1 VNNCSK
7 ANPATSN
14 PQRPLKRR
22 TCRHHTVS
30 QVTQSLPRFVLAGLL
45 AMAPLAAMAADPQ
58 PYKVSIQG
66 SGVGEIDTVLRSS
79 SQLVSL
85 QDKVPVPPFALV
97 QRARA
102 DIPRFQTA
110 LDSFGYYL
118 NTVSIKVAGHS
129 LDDPE
134 LAGVLDDL
142 PAASPA
148 TVEVTIDKGPLF
160 HIGRITFDG
169 VVPGTGR
176 AAMKI
181 KSGDPAEA
189 NAVLDAQAELLAA
202 LQEDGYPL
210 ATVEAPIAFA
220 DNDQRQVNL
229 TYRVVAG
236 PRAPVGPIRFTGLK
250 DVHENFVR
258 RVLTVKPGDRYR
270 PSRIEEARQALVAL
284 GVFSGVSVHAATAL
298 DADGRIAL
306 TFDVQERPQHA
317 VALTGSYSTD
327 LGISLGASWSH
338 RNLFGNAEQLNLS
351 ATGTG
356 LGTSTSGLGY
366 HLTAQFLKP
375 QFLQPNQ
382 VLELDLIGVREQLD
396 AYDQTA
402 ETVSAYLRRKFSP
415 LWSGSIGATLTYDQV
430 AQENTDRLYQLIGL
444 PLTATYD
451 STRLTDLL
459 HDPTSGAR
467 ASVAVTPTQSF
478 GANNLTFLVL
488 QASGSTYF
496 DLGETGRSV
505 LALRALAGSI
515 LGGSNLELPPDQRL
529 YAGGSATVRG
539 FAYQSIGP
547 QFPDNKPMGAKS
559 VDAATI
565 EFRQRI
571 LADYGVAAFVDAG
584 QASAGGTPFSGALHV
599 GAGIGARYYTPLGAV
614 RADIAV
620 PLNRVRGGDAFELY
634 IGLGQAF

>member
-1 VNNCSK
+1 LTHS
-7 ANPATSN
+7 A
-14 PQRPLKRR
+14 
-22 TCRHHTVS
+22 
-30 QVTQSLPRFVLAGLL
+30 SLFGYFLAALLTALAGS
-45 AMAPLAAMAADPQ
+45 AAMAADPQ
-58 PYKVSIQG
+58 PYHVDIQR
-66 SGVGEIDTVLRSS
+66 SGGGEVDAVLRSS
-79 SQLVSL
+79 SQLASL

-118 NTVSIKVAGHS
+118 NSVSIRIAGRA

-134 LAGVLDDL
+134 LASALDGL
-142 PAASPA
+142 PANAPAS
-148 TVEVTIDKGPLF
+148 VEVAIDKGPLF
-160 HIGRITFDG
+160 HVGSVAFDG
-169 VVPGTGR
+169 TVPEAVR
-176 AAMKI
+176 AAVRV

-189 NAVLDAQAELLAA
+189 NAVLDAQADLLAA

-220 DNDQRQVNL
+220 DNDQRLVNL

-236 PRAPVGPIRFTGLK
+236 PRAAIGQIRFTGLK
-250 DVHENFVR
+250 DVHESFAR
-258 RVLTVKPGDRYR
+258 ETLTIKPGDRYR
-270 PSRIEEARQALVAL
+270 PSRIEEARQALAAL
-284 GVFSGVSVHAATAL
+284 GVFSGVSVHAGTAL
-298 DADGRIAL
+298 DADGRLPL

-351 ATGTG
+351 AAGTG

-366 HLTAQFLKP
+366 NLSAQFLKP
-375 QFLQPNQ
+375 QFLRNDQ

-402 ETVSAYLRRKFSP
+402 ETISAYLRRKFSP
-415 LWSGSIGATLTYDQV
+415 LWSGRVGATLTYDQV
-430 AQENTDRLYQLIGL
+430 AQENTNRLYQLVGL
-444 PLTATYD
+444 PLIINYD
-451 STRLTDLL
+451 STGLTDLL
-459 HDPTSGAR
+459 HDPVSGAR
-467 ASVAVTPTQSF
+467 ASAAVTPTQSF
-478 GANNLTFLVL
+478 GANSLTFLVL

-496 DLGETGRSV
+496 DLGEPGRSV

-529 YAGGSATVRG
+529 YGGGSATVRG

-547 QFPDNKPMGAKS
+547 QFADGKPMGAKS

-571 LADYGVAAFVDAG
+571 LSDYGVAVFLDAG
-584 QASAGGTPFSGALHV
+584 QASAGGMPLSGAVRV
-599 GAGIGARYYTPLGAV
+599 GAGVGARYYTPLGAV

-620 PLNRVRGGDAFELY
+620 PLNRVPGSDAFELY
-634 IGLGQAF
+634 IGLGQSF

>member
-1 VNNCSK
+1 M
-7 ANPATSN
+7 
-14 PQRPLKRR
+14 
-22 TCRHHTVS
+22 
-30 QVTQSLPRFVLAGLL
+30 QSLRRYVLAALL
-45 AMAPLAAMAADPQ
+45 TALSPSTAMAADPQ

-66 SGVGEIDTVLRSS
+66 SGEGEIDQMLRSS
-79 SQLVSL
+79 SQLASL

-102 DIPRFQTA
+102 DISRLQTA

-118 NTVSIKVAGHS
+118 NAVSIRIAGHP
-129 LDDPE
+129 LDDPD
-134 LAGVLDDL
+134 LANILDEL

-148 TVEVTIDKGPLF
+148 PVEIAIDKGPLF
-160 HIGRITFDG
+160 HIGGIAFDG
-169 VVPGTGR
+169 VVPEAGR
-176 AAMKI
+176 AAVRI
-181 KSGDPAEA
+181 KSGDPAQA
-189 NAVLDAQAELLAA
+189 HAVLDAQADLLAA

-220 DNDQRQVNL
+220 DNDQRIVNL
-229 TYRVVAG
+229 TYHVVVG
-236 PRAPVGPIRFTGLK
+236 PRAPIGQIHFTGLK

-258 RVLTVKPGDRYR
+258 KVLTVKPGDRYR
-270 PSRIEEARQALVAL
+270 PSRIEEARQAVGAL
-284 GVFSGVSVHAATAL
+284 GVFSGVSVHARPAL
-298 DADGRIAL
+298 DADGRIPL

-327 LGISLGASWSH
+327 LGVSLGASWSH

-351 ATGTG
+351 VTGMG
-356 LGTSTSGLGY
+356 LGTSTAGLGY
-366 HLTAQFLKP
+366 NLSAQFLKP
-375 QFLQPNQ
+375 QFLRKDQ

-402 ETVSAYLRRKFSP
+402 ETAAAYLRRKFSP
-415 LWSGSIGATLTYDQV
+415 QWSGSIGVTLTYDQV
-430 AQENTDRLYQLIGL
+430 AQENTNRLYQLIGL
-444 PLTATYD
+444 PLTVNYD
-451 STRLTDLL
+451 STKLADLL
-459 HDPTSGAR
+459 HDPVSGAR
-467 ASVAVTPTQSF
+467 ASVVVTPTQSF

-496 DLGETGRSV
+496 DLGEPGRSV

-547 QFPDNKPMGAKS
+547 QFADGKPMGAKS
-559 VDAATI
+559 VDAASI

-571 LADYGVAAFVDAG
+571 LSDYGVAAFLDAG
-584 QASAGGTPFSGALHV
+584 QASMGDMPFNGAV
-599 GAGIGARYYTPLGAV
+599 RMGAGVGARYYTPLGAV
-614 RADIAV
+614 RADIAL
-620 PLNRVRGGDAFELY
+620 PLNRVPGGDAFELY

>member
-1 VNNCSK
+1 
-7 ANPATSN
+7 
-14 PQRPLKRR
+14 
-22 TCRHHTVS
+22 
-30 QVTQSLPRFVLAGLL
+30 
-45 AMAPLAAMAADPQ
+45 MAADPQ

-66 SGVGEIDTVLRSS
+66 SGVAEIDAVLRSS

-85 QDKVPVPPFALV
+85 QDKSPIPPFALV

-118 NTVSIKVAGHS
+118 NSVSIKIAGRS
-129 LDDPE
+129 PDDPD
-134 LAGVLDDL
+134 LAGILDDL
-142 PAASPA
+142 PASSPA
-148 TVEVTIDKGPLF
+148 PVEVAIDKGPLF
-160 HIGRITFDG
+160 HIGSIAFDG
-169 VVPGTGR
+169 VVPEAGR
-176 AAMKI
+176 AAVKI
-181 KSGDPAEA
+181 KSGGPAQA
-189 NAVLDAQAELLAA
+189 NAILDAQADLLAA

-220 DNDQRQVNL
+220 DNDARQVNL

-236 PRAPVGPIRFTGLK
+236 PRAPVGRINFTGLK

-270 PSRIEEARQALVAL
+270 PSRIEDARQALVAL
-284 GVFSGVSVHAATAL
+284 GVFSGVSVHAGTKL
-298 DADGRIAL
+298 DADGRIPL
-306 TFDVQERPQHA
+306 TFDVQERPLHA

-356 LGTSTSGLGY
+356 LGTSTAGLGY
-366 HLTAQFLKP
+366 NLSAQFLKP
-375 QFLQPNQ
+375 QFLRKDQL
-382 VLELDLIGVREQLD
+382 LELDLIGVREQLD

-402 ETVSAYLRRKFSP
+402 ETISAYLRRKFSP
-415 LWSGSIGATLTYDQV
+415 LWSGSIGTTLTYDQV

-444 PLTATYD
+444 PLTVAYD

-459 HDPTSGAR
+459 RDPTSGVR

-496 DLGETGRSV
+496 DLGEPGRSV

-547 QFPDNKPMGAKS
+547 QFPDRKPIGAKS
-559 VDAATI
+559 VDAGSI

-571 LADYGVAAFVDAG
+571 LDDYGAAAFVDVG
-584 QASAGGTPFSGALHV
+584 QASAGGMPFSGALRV

-620 PLNRVRGGDAFELY
+620 PLNRVPGGDAFELY